1 MVFSRTASAFGTDRK
16 LESELLSDVVRR
28 RSLEYNT

>member
-1 MVFSRTASAFGTDRK
+1 MVFSLTASAFGTDRK

-28 RSLEYNT
+28 SLEYNT